1 MFSDKQKQQIGNNSY
16 AIQAGN
22 NVNVSGMS
30 FSEVRELFNILF
42 ENQFPKLKDVAYA
55 AAQEN
60 AKDFEERVVSDLTK
74 NVDRLIIDKFCDPDV
89 QATLTEA
96 LKSSARKGKK
106 ANMDVLSQL
115 LVERVSNNNDDFRD
129 IVLTEAVTVVP
140 KLTQQ
145 QISLITIVFLLKNVE
160 IKDPVNGVRL
170 DLLERNFRSFE
181 SMYTDGFNL
190 SQAQIYHIQY
200 AGACSWNTFL
210 GIDVEDYFMNKY
222 PTDIKD
228 KSAYISNLKLVA
240 PHVSA
245 FLEKFSK
252 SNYQGIELTSV
263 GQAIALAVISRY
275 VGRLDYKIWLK

>member
-170 DLLERNFRSFE
+170 DLL
-181 SMYTDGFNL
+181 
-190 SQAQIYHIQY
+190 
-200 AGACSWNTFL
+200 
-210 GIDVEDYFMNKY
+210 
-222 PTDIKD
+222 
-228 KSAYISNLKLVA
+228 
-240 PHVSA
+240 
-245 FLEKFSK
+245 
-252 SNYQGIELTSV
+252 
-263 GQAIALAVISRY
+263 
-275 VGRLDYKIWLK
+275 